1 MRCEAM
7 AISSRVVIPL
17 KITLIILITT
27 LIFSPSSVLS
37 YASTPKKFKKIYAFG
52 DSYTDTG
59 NTHSSTGPS
68 SFNYVSSPPYGNT
81 FFHHPTNRYSDG
93 RLVIDFVAESLSLPL
108 LPPYKDSKADKTY
121 GVNFAVAGSTAI
133 RHSFFVRNNLTLNV
147 TPQSLQ
153 TQLVWFNRFLESQG
167 CENSA
172 TTPRQCGAVFNDA
185 LVWVGQI
192 GANDYAYSF
201 ASTISPNTIQRLATR
216 SVTGFLEVLLN
227 KGAKYVV
234 VQGLPPT
241 GCLTLSMYLAPE
253 TDRDGMGCVGSVNKQ
268 SYLHNTII
276 QAKLDSFRKQF
287 PQAVIVY
294 ADHWNAYSTIVRGAN
309 KYGFKEVFKSCCG
322 SGGGN
327 LNFDVLNTCGS
338 PNARSCPDPSQ
349 YINWDGVHLTEA
361 MYKTMASMFLNGT
374 FCKPPFSYLL
384 AKKQ

>member
-1 MRCEAM
+1 M
-7 AISSRVVIPL
+7 AIFSRVVIPL
-17 KITLIILITT
+17 KITLIIFTIT
-27 LIFSPSSVLS
+27 LIFSPSVISS
-37 YASTPKKFKKIYAFG
+37 AFTPKKFKKIYAFG

-59 NTHSSTGPS
+59 NTHSATGPS
-68 SFNYVSSPPYGNT
+68 SFNYVSNPPYGNT

-93 RLVIDFVAESLSLPL
+93 RLVIDFVAESLSLPF
-108 LPPYKDSKADKTY
+108 LPPYRDPKADKTY

-133 RHSFFVRNNLTLNV
+133 RHRFFVKNNITLNV

-153 TQLVWFNRFLESQG
+153 TQLTWFNRFLESKG
-167 CENSA
+167 CVNST
-172 TTPRQCGAVFNDA
+172 TTPQQCEALFSDA
-185 LVWVGQI
+185 LFWVGEI

-201 ASTISPNTIQRLATR
+201 ASTVSPNTIQRLATR
-216 SVTGFLEVLLN
+216 SFTDFLQALLN
-227 KGAKYVV
+227 KGAKYVL

-241 GCLTLSMYLAPE
+241 GCLTLSMYLAPD
-253 TDRDGMGCVGSVNKQ
+253 TDRDDMGCVGSANKH
-268 SYLHNTII
+268 SILHNSII

-294 ADHWNAYSTIVRGAN
+294 ADYWNAYSTVVRNAN

-322 SGGGN
+322 AGGGN
-327 LNFDVLNTCGS
+327 LNFDVFSTCGS
-338 PNARSCPDPSQ
+338 PSARSCPDPSQ

-374 FCKPPFSYLL
+374 YCKPPFSYLL